1 MSWISNERLWLAYKT
16 FSQES
21 LKETLQSIRTI
32 VAFASQTCRVNHFF
46 EREEGQ
52 GCAASFPARRCRP
65 TRAIEIAIPTRKPRS
80 VKCSLPGCWRKAME
94 QTISLVQAAC
104 EATNREATFAII
116 VRGREK
122 IFEPSPFPPHKVT
135 TPSQRTVDRTV
146 KYAIYDRSS
155 RGSSLPTSVGLRNS
169 SSSTCIVP
177 YGGHQQ
183 WTHQRSFSN
192 VHSTLVFLPVK
203 SSIYVNADRISRI
216 SINPPLPHSFFFDP
230 THNSLFNLSDS
241 YLVPFSS

>member
-1 MSWISNERLWLAYKT
+1 MPLLFQPGDVDPPGPLRLPPLRGNQEAWSVHFLAVGVRLWSKQLAL
-16 FSQES
+16 FRQPVRS
-21 LKETLQSIRTI
+21 L
-32 VAFASQTCRVNHFF
+32 
-46 EREEGQ
+46 
-52 GCAASFPARRCRP
+52 
-65 TRAIEIAIPTRKPRS
+65 
-80 VKCSLPGCWRKAME
+80 
-94 QTISLVQAAC
+94 
-104 EATNREATFAII
+104 NREATFAII

-122 IFEPSPFPPHKVT
+122 IFEPSPFPPRKVT

-216 SINPPLPHSFFFDP
+216 SINPPPPSLLFFRSYPQF
-230 THNSLFNLSDS
+230 SLQLKW
-241 YLVPFSS
+241 